1 MPSAFYWPL
10 LVPCALRAPAPVNS
24 FVSRHSE
31 ITMKHSFL
39 IFVVATLCWQSAMA
53 LPSEK
58 SIANYPFVAS
68 SERSAQIRN
77 GYLQVIPGMS
87 SKEVAAILGEPDEV
101 RPLYEPIIK
110 QRKVIG
116 YTQWYV
122 LKRRVA
128 SGGVNEM
135 QESLVR
141 VSFGLNHRVTKVDA
155 WGL

>member
-1 MPSAFYWPL
+1 MLAI
-10 LVPCALRAPAPVNS
+10 RN
-24 FVSRHSE
+24 
-31 ITMKHSFL
+31 
-39 IFVVATLCWQSAMA
+39 A

-87 SKEVAAILGEPDEV
+87 FKEVAAILGEPDEV

-122 LKRRVA
+122 IKRRVA
-128 SGGVNEM
+128 SGSVNEM